1 MRKLY
6 LAIDQGGH
14 ASRAIV
20 FDQQGNIV
28 AQAERAI
35 RTLTSHTDWVE
46 HDAEEMVASVEDAI
60 GAVINQLGEKRDQ
73 LIKAGMA
80 TQRSSIVCWDKNTG
94 TALSPIIS
102 WQDRR
107 QHQWL
112 KQFASHNETIHTKTG
127 LFLSPHYGASK
138 LRWCLDNIEAVATAQ
153 REQRLCAGPLAS
165 FLAFRLL
172 QEKPFCIDPANASR
186 TLLWSLHHNNWD
198 DELCQLFGV
207 PQQLLPRCT
216 RTQEP
221 FGHLLIDQLTLP
233 LTIIT
238 GDQPAALF
246 AWGEPQGDTTYIN
259 IGTGAFIQR
268 PVTAP
273 QPSERLLSG
282 IAYLDDKLRYYTLEG
297 TVNGAARALRWF
309 AQKHG
314 IENLE
319 QQLPGWLENSAEPAL
334 FINGVSGLGSP
345 YWVPNLESR
354 FIDHPPLAPSLEEGG
369 VKAVAIIESIVFLIQ
384 RNLEEME
391 KQLPTATVLKVSG
404 GLANLDGLC
413 QRLADLS
420 GKKIIRPATTE
431 ATARGLAFLIA
442 EQPTTWR
449 ATDKTHHFQPTI
461 APALQQRYQR
471 WQLLLQQEIEKIP
484 HA

>member
-1 MRKLY
+1 MSPLY

-20 FDQQGNIV
+20 FDRQGNIIT
-28 AQAERAI
+28 QAESAI
-35 RTLTSHTDWVE
+35 RTLTPHTDWVE
-46 HDAEEMVASVEDAI
+46 HDAEEMVQSVEDAI
-60 GAVINQLGEKRDQ
+60 RAVVEQLGPQRQQ
-73 LIKAGMA
+73 LIGAGMA

-94 TALSPIIS
+94 APLSPIIS

-112 KQFASHNETIHTKTG
+112 KQFAAHNEAVHHKTG

-138 LRWCLDNIEAVATAQ
+138 LRWSLDNLEAVATAYQ
-153 REQRLCAGPLAS
+153 QQRLCAGPLAS

-186 TLLWSLHHNNWD
+186 TLLWNLHHNSWD

-216 RTQEP
+216 RTHEA
-221 FGHLLIDQLTLP
+221 FGHLVIDDLTLP

-246 AWGEPQGDTTYIN
+246 AWGEPRIDTTYIN

-268 PVTAP
+268 PVTSP
-273 QPSERLLSG
+273 QQSERLLSG
-282 IAYLDDKLRYYTLEG
+282 IAYLDDEWRCYTLEG
-297 TVNGAARALRWF
+297 TVNGAARALQWF
-309 AQKHG
+309 AQAHG
-314 IENLE
+314 IDGLE
-319 QQLPGWLENSAEPAL
+319 QRLPEWLNSTDEPPL

-345 YWVPNLESR
+345 YWVANLQSR
-354 FIDHPPLAPSLEEGG
+354 FIQDSTIKQPLAGQ
-369 VKAVAIIESIVFLIQ
+369 AVAIVESILFLIN

-391 KQLPTATVLKVSG
+391 QSLPATASLRVSG

-420 GKKIIRPATTE
+420 GRQIIRPATTE

-442 EQPTTWR
+442 GRPAQWCTAGHEQRFTP
-449 ATDKTHHFQPTI
+449 DSNPQ
-461 APALQQRYQR
+461 LQQRYQQWR
-471 WQLLLQQEIEKIP
+471 QLLQQEIESLN
-484 HA
+484 A

>member
-1 MRKLY
+1 MSPLY

-20 FDQQGNIV
+20 FDQQGNII
-28 AQAERAI
+28 AQAEVAI
-35 RTLTSHTDWVE
+35 ATLTPQTNWVE
-46 HDAEEMVASVEDAI
+46 HDAEQMVQSVEDAI
-60 GAVINQLGEKRDQ
+60 RAAIKQLGEQRQQ
-73 LIKAGMA
+73 LVSAGMA
-80 TQRSSIVCWDKNTG
+80 TQRSSIVCWDRQTG
-94 TALSPIIS
+94 VALSPIIS

-107 QHQWL
+107 QYQWL
-112 KQFASHNETIHTKTG
+112 KQFSEHNEQIHAKTG

-138 LRWCLDNIEAVATAQ
+138 LRWCLDNIEAVTTAQ

-172 QEKPFCIDPANASR
+172 HEKPFCIDPANASR
-186 TLLWSLHHNNWD
+186 TLLWNLKQNNWD
-198 DELCQLFGV
+198 DELCLLFGV
-207 PQQLLPRCT
+207 PQQILPRCT

-221 FGHLLIDQLTLP
+221 FGHLVIDDLTLP

-246 AWGEPQGDTTYIN
+246 AWGQPHGDTTYIN

-268 PVTAP
+268 PVAAP

-282 IAYLDDKLRYYTLEG
+282 IAYLDDKLRCYTLEG
-297 TVNGAARALRWF
+297 TVNGAARALQWF

-314 IENLE
+314 IKNLE
-319 QQLPGWLENSAEPAL
+319 QQLPEWLENTAEPAL

-345 YWVPNLESR
+345 YWVPNLESK
-354 FIDHPPLAPSLEEGG
+354 FVAAAHNGIPQQ
-369 VKAVAIIESIVFLIQ
+369 AVAIIESIVFLIQ

-391 KQLPTATVLKVSG
+391 KQLPTTTALWVSG

-420 GKKIIRPATTE
+420 GKNIARPATTE

-442 EQPTTWR
+442 KQPTRWQI
-449 ATDKTHHFQPTI
+449 TDEIHHFKPTI
-461 APALQQRYQR
+461 TPALQQRYQH
-471 WQLLLQQEIEKIP
+471 WQLLLQREIESYI
-484 HA
+484 